1 MTKDV
6 FVSIS
11 GMHEE
16 IAETPAVERD
26 EAEAIEVV
34 TPGSYYFRN
43 EKHYIVYDEAVEG
56 SSEMIRNRIKI
67 TGNGCVEIVKS
78 GLSDSHMIF
87 EKNKKNST
95 YYRTPYGQMLLDVNT
110 RELEIQVTEDE
121 IDVRGIWIDKLTA
134 ARLLFGQRFNNTVTD
149 RLPSSLLPIQ

>member
-1 MTKDV
+1 
-6 FVSIS
+6 
-11 GMHEE
+11 
-16 IAETPAVERD
+16 
-26 EAEAIEVV
+26 
-34 TPGSYYFRN
+34 
-43 EKHYIVYDEAVEG
+43 
-56 SSEMIRNRIKI
+56 MIRNRIKI

-121 IDVRGIWIDKLTA
+121 IDVRIEYELDVNHDSDPITGRQQCGNFTA
-134 ARLLFGQRFNNTVTD
+134 YYSSDPDGNLFYSKNPVSPDPAF
-149 RLPSSLLPIQ
+149 P